1 MSFASDTKNEILH
14 ERALR
19 KCCAAAEAA
28 GLVRGC
34 GSILLTGRSRVGVVL
49 VTEYP
54 AVARYIK
61 TMLSEHF
68 GVRTNLRVIQPGF
81 RRIRHVIEIKIS
93 HEAGA
98 ERLLRET
105 GILAVKNGA
114 KVLTDGFSDGL
125 LRKKC
130 CRRAC
135 LKGLFLAA
143 GSVSDPEKGYEF
155 ELSFTKRETAA
166 AAKKLLASFDGVLP
180 RARERRGRY
189 VVYVKGSERIRD
201 ILAAIGAHR
210 QLLEYENTRIVKD
223 MKNRANRLNNFDGA
237 NEDRALAAADAQT
250 SAIFAIKNSVGLDE
264 LPCEL
269 LDTALA
275 RLAHPDASLTELGAL
290 LAPPVGKSAVSV
302 RMKKIAAFAK
312 EIAARRSQ

>member
-14 ERALR
+14 EAASR

-28 GLVRGC
+28 GLIRGC
-34 GSILLTGRSRVGVVL
+34 GSILLPGRGQVGVL
-49 VTEYP
+49 LTTEYP

-61 TMLSEHF
+61 TLLSERL
-68 GVRTNLRVIQPGF
+68 GVGTSLRVIQPGF
-81 RRIRHVIEIKIS
+81 RRIRHVIEIKVS
-93 HEAGA
+93 HESGA

-105 GILAVKNGA
+105 GILIMKNGA
-114 KVLTDGFSDGL
+114 KVLTDGLSDVL

-143 GSVSDPEKGYEF
+143 GTVSDPEKGYEF

-166 AAKKLLASFDGVLP
+166 AARKLLASFDGIAP
-180 RARERRGRY
+180 KTRERRGRF
-189 VVYVKGSERIRD
+189 VVSVKGSEQIRD
-201 ILAAIGAHR
+201 ILAIVGAHR
-210 QLLEYENTRIVKD
+210 QLLKYENTRIVKD

-237 NEDRALAAADAQT
+237 NEDRVLAAADAQT
-250 SAIFAIKNSVGLDE
+250 SAILAIRNSVGLDE
-264 LPCEL
+264 LPGEL

-275 RLAHPDASLTELGAL
+275 RLAHPDASLAELGAL
-290 LAPPVGKSAVSV
+290 LTPRVGKSAVSL
-302 RMKKIAAFAK
+302 RLKKIAAFAAT
-312 EIAARRSQ
+312 IPNR